1 MLVVEVLCYVAIVV
15 GVDLN
20 LYLVNVE
27 DVEIKGV
34 RIYLEKVNGIIV
46 LGGFGVRGIDGKI
59 VIVEYVRI
67 NKIFF
72 LGLCLGM

>member
-1 MLVVEVLCYVAIVV
+1 MIVV

-27 DVEIKGV
+27 DVEVKGV
-34 RIYLEKVNGIIV
+34 RIYLENVNGIIV

-59 VIVEYVRI
+59 VIV
-67 NKIFF
+67 
-72 LGLCLGM
+72 